1 MVSIDEVHQDL
12 KVYNTQYYDV
22 MGRKISNPSKGLYI
36 EVQTTNI
43 AEISNKEIYIE
54 IK

>member
-1 MVSIDEVHQDL
+1 
-12 KVYNTQYYDV
+12 

-43 AEISNKEIYIE
+43 GEISTKRFILKKQELDLDKGGVNNTAFFD
-54 IK
+54 

>member
-1 MVSIDEVHQDL
+1 
-12 KVYNTQYYDV
+12 

-43 AEISNKEIYIE
+43 GEISTKEHIE
-54 IK
+54 IRPGIRSIKAV